1 MKKLGCLT
9 SDPEILCR
17 KFIEINKNYIIPN
30 FNYNNIENNENIYK
44 LNIKYNEDN
53 YRINSQII
61 KLLIQTKNIQK
72 EKYNN
77 LCIKL
82 LNYLNS
88 DDIINDLKE
97 IITEEGSPLY
107 LVAKTLP
114 GIEEQLIQTNIN
126 NIKNLTLLSLYF
138 SKYPYL

>member
-1 MKKLGCLT
+1 MIVITSGSSGEELILNLENFKCIKSFFIYCKNTKYHEEWTNKKKKLGCLT

-30 FNYNNIENNENIYK
+30 FNYNNVENNENIYK

-53 YRINSQII
+53 YKINSQII

-97 IITEEGSPLY
+97 AITE
-107 LVAKTLP
+107 
-114 GIEEQLIQTNIN
+114 
-126 NIKNLTLLSLYF
+126 
-138 SKYPYL
+138 